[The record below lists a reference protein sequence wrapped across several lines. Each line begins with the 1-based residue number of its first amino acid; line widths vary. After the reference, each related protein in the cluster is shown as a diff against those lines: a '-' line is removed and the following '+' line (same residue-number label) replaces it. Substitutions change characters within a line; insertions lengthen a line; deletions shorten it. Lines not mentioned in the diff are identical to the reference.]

1 MTSRVDVASMDPEE
15 ATQFLPATSAL
26 GAFPPFLSFFS
37 ASLNTPWPPLPRQT
51 LADLPLSHLTCPYY
65 SALAVMSTSAAD
77 VGSASLEGL
86 GQDEIDTLNQW
97 IAKFESKYPV
107 VGTLTQAKH

>member
-1 MTSRVDVASMDPEE
+1 MFSLVTN
-15 ATQFLPATSAL
+15 AL
-26 GAFPPFLSFFS
+26 GTDSSFICMVSAFIYTNF
-37 ASLNTPWPPLPRQT
+37 TPI
-51 LADLPLSHLTCPYY
+51 LALLRP
-65 SALAVMSTSAAD
+65 SALAVMSTNPAD

-107 VGTLTQAKH
+107 VGNLTTAKN